1 MVVQGE
7 KTHYVLIKDFNT
19 FMYITLEIVKGNI
32 FVVIFY
38 EILEQWKYWNVMLKT
53 ALKLMGNKRLRCLKM
68 VNMLNSKM
76 MIEK

>member
-1 MVVQGE
+1 MSKNCCEDKLCNLLLVVQGE

-38 EILEQWKYWNVMLKT
+38 EILEQWKY
-53 ALKLMGNKRLRCLKM
+53 
-68 VNMLNSKM
+68 
-76 MIEK
+76 